1 MKFSLTS
8 STREVEDML
17 NDLEDLSRDVMK
29 PAFKFYKKETPVRSG
44 NARNQTKLKG
54 QTINSDYAY
63 AGRLDEGWS
72 KQAPD
77 GMTKPTIEEIDNL
90 VDKEVRKIGR

>member
-1 MKFSLTS
+1 MGRITVNDREFQKMLDNLEELPEQSMKK
-8 STREVEDML
+8 VY
-17 NDLEDLSRDVMK
+17 
-29 PAFKFYKKETPVRSG
+29 PYYKSETPVRSG

-72 KQAPD
+72 KQAPM
-77 GMTKPTIEEIDNL
+77 GFTKPSISRLDKIIDNI
-90 VDKEVRKIGR
+90 IGNL

>member
-1 MKFSLTS
+1 MGRITVNDREFQKMLDNLEELPEQSMKK
-8 STREVEDML
+8 VY
-17 NDLEDLSRDVMK
+17 
-29 PAFKFYKKETPVRSG
+29 PYYKSETPVRSG

-72 KQAPD
+72 KQAPK
-77 GMTKPTIEEIDNL
+77 GFTEHTIDFMERFIGKQ
-90 VDKEVRKIGR
+90 VGKI

>member
-1 MKFSLTS
+1 MSRITVNDNEFQKMLDNLEELPEQSMKK
-8 STREVEDML
+8 VY
-17 NDLEDLSRDVMK
+17 
-29 PAFKFYKKETPVRSG
+29 PYYKSETPERSG

-72 KQAPD
+72 KQAPM
-77 GMTKPTIEEIDNL
+77 GFTKPSISRLDKIIDNI
-90 VDKEVRKIGR
+90 IGNL